1 MQNTTLFFLL
11 VFLGAASPAYSYIDL
26 GTGSYVLQIVIA
38 SVLGSLYMVKL
49 YWKRIVGI
57 FSKGEKPEQENQEV
71 SED

>member
-1 MQNTTLFFLL
+1 MTNTIYLFLL

-49 YWKRIVGI
+49 YWRKII
-57 FSKGEKPEQENQEV
+57 ALFSKGDNQES